1 MSLKKMVV
9 RGAIVLV
16 AVGLVG
22 LIAIQLVPVERTN
35 PPVISEPNWDSPETR
50 ALAQRACFDCHSN
63 ETAWPWYSQVAPV
76 SWLVADHVIEGR
88 DKFNMSEWPSGEGDE
103 AAETVA
109 EGEMPLFGYVLM
121 HPEAKLTPAE
131 TEQLIAGLKAT
142 FGGEASEERESA
154 AERGGGDHDDEGRE
168 YDDD

>member
-1 MSLKKMVV
+1 MSLKKMIV
-9 RGAIVLV
+9 RGAIALV

-22 LIAIQLVPVERTN
+22 FIAIQFVPVERTN
-35 PPVISEPNWDSPETR
+35 PPVVSEPNWDSPETR

-63 ETAWPWYSQVAPV
+63 QTTWPWYSQVAPA

-103 AAETVA
+103 AAKAVA

-131 TEQLIAGLKAT
+131 TEQLIAGLRAT
-142 FGGEASEERESA
+142 FGGEAGEERESA
-154 AERGGGDHDDEGRE
+154 SERGGENHENQDGDHDND
-168 YDDD
+168 